1 MRRARLH
8 STPQPTSREGHS
20 SSVADPA
27 NNPKRR
33 FVDLSYLRQKKRK
46 RKDKKDGGEGLL
58 ERDQAQQKQ
67 NGLTQAEKDEIT
79 AALEK
84 ER

>member
-8 STPQPTSREGHS
+8 STPQSTSKDGHS
-20 SSVADPA
+20 SSLADPA